1 MEIWIIAGICAF
13 LIFIAG
19 IVILFFPARRKI
31 GAILTSAGMLLM
43 VGSIIGII
51 VSFSHY
57 QQVQNDVFNY
67 SSKGT
72 SQTTPEETKTY
83 KVNFE
88 DSADN
93 IKKKITTVTV
103 EKKETYSTSAS
114 KPVDGSI
121 TIALE
126 ITNNAVKTLETYPNQ
141 GQLEANKLDLNGGD
155 AVLSNFDTTEIKPGE
170 TAKGKI
176 VFPVDNLDKVSDISW
191 ISYSFL
197 SYLKD
202 SSTPITTE
210 TGKIELK

>member
-13 LIFIAG
+13 LTFIAG

-31 GAILTSAGMLLM
+31 GAILTSAGMLLL

-72 SQTTPEETKTY
+72 SQATPEETKTY

>member
-1 MEIWIIAGICAF
+1 MGIWIIAGICAF

-72 SQTTPEETKTY
+72 SQATPEETKTY

>member
-72 SQTTPEETKTY
+72 SQATPEETTTY

>member
-72 SQTTPEETKTY
+72 SQATPEETKTY

-103 EKKETYSTSAS
+103 EKKETYSTYAS

>member
-72 SQTTPEETKTY
+72 SQATPEETKTY

-155 AVLSNFDTTEIKPGE
+155 AVLSNFDTTEIKPEE

>member
-31 GAILTSAGMLLM
+31 GAILTSAGMLLL

-72 SQTTPEETKTY
+72 SQATPEETNTY

>member
-72 SQTTPEETKTY
+72 SQATPEETKTY

-126 ITNNAVKTLETYPNQ
+126 IANNAVKTLETYPNQ

>member
-72 SQTTPEETKTY
+72 SQATPEETKTY

-93 IKKKITTVTV
+93 IKKKLTTVTV

>member
-72 SQTTPEETKTY
+72 SQATPEETKTY

-103 EKKETYSTSAS
+103 EKKETYSRSAS

>member
-72 SQTTPEETKTY
+72 SQATPEETKTY

-88 DSADN
+88 DSTDN

>member
-19 IVILFFPARRKI
+19 IVILFFPTKRKI
-31 GAILTSAGMLLM
+31 GAILTSAGTLLM
-43 VGSIIGII
+43 IGSIIGII

-83 KVNFE
+83 QVNYE

-93 IKKKITTVTV
+93 IKKKISTITV
-103 EKKETYSTSAS
+103 EKKETYSTLES
-114 KPVDGSI
+114 KSVEGSI

-126 ITNNAVKTLETYPNQ
+126 ITNNASKVLETYPNQ
-141 GQLEANKLDLNGGD
+141 GQLEANKVDLNGGD

-176 VFPVDNLDKVSDISW
+176 VFPVDKLDKVSDITW
-191 ISYSFL
+191 VSYSFL

>member
-19 IVILFFPARRKI
+19 IAILFFPARRKI

-72 SQTTPEETKTY
+72 SQATPEETKTY

>member
-1 MEIWIIAGICAF
+1 MEIWIIAGICAS

-72 SQTTPEETKTY
+72 SQATPEETKTY

>member
-13 LIFIAG
+13 LIFISG
-19 IVILFFPARRKI
+19 IVVLFFPAKRKI
-31 GAILTSAGMLLM
+31 GAILTSAGMLLL

-72 SQTTPEETKTY
+72 SQATAEETKTY
-83 KVNFE
+83 QINYE

-93 IKKKITTVTV
+93 IKKKITSVTV
-103 EKKETYSTSAS
+103 EKKETYSTVEGKSV
-114 KPVDGSI
+114 PGSI
-121 TIALE
+121 TLQLE
-126 ITNNAVKTLETYPNQ
+126 ITNNAAKTLETYLNQ
-141 GQLEANKLDLNGGD
+141 GQLEANKMDINGGD
-155 AVLSNFDTTEIKPGE
+155 AVLSDFETTEIEPGK
-170 TAKGKI
+170 TVKGTI
-176 VFPVDNLDKVSDISW
+176 VFPVEKLDKVSDITW

>member
-72 SQTTPEETKTY
+72 SQATPEETKTY

-141 GQLEANKLDLNGGD
+141 GQLEANKLDLSGGD

>member
-19 IVILFFPARRKI
+19 IVILFFPAKRKI
-31 GAILTSAGMLLM
+31 GAILTSAGTLLM
-43 VGSIIGII
+43 IGSIIGII

-83 KVNFE
+83 QVNYE

-93 IKKKITTVTV
+93 IKKKISTITV
-103 EKKETYSTSAS
+103 EKKETYSTLES
-114 KPVDGSI
+114 KSVEGSI

-126 ITNNAVKTLETYPNQ
+126 ITNNASKILETYPNQ
-141 GQLEANKLDLNGGD
+141 GQLEANDLDLNGGD
-155 AVLSNFDTTEIKPGE
+155 AMLSNFDTTEIKPGE

-176 VFPVDNLDKVSDISW
+176 VFPVDKLDKVSDITW
-191 ISYSFL
+191 VSYSFL

-202 SSTPITTE
+202 STTPITTE

>member
-72 SQTTPEETKTY
+72 SQATPEETKTY

-93 IKKKITTVTV
+93 IKKKITTMTV

>member
-31 GAILTSAGMLLM
+31 GAILTSAGMLLL

-72 SQTTPEETKTY
+72 SQATPEETKTY

-176 VFPVDNLDKVSDISW
+176 VFSVDNLDKVSDISW